1 MLLTLP
7 NVLTPDQVRHAR
19 RLLDGAGWAD
29 GRITAGHQSAQVKRN
44 LQLPDS
50 DPVARELG
58 DLVLTSLESNALF
71 LSAAL
76 PQAVFP
82 PLFNRY
88 GVGMDFGNHVD
99 NAIRSL
105 PGSPLRLRTDISA
118 TLFLCEPDAY
128 DGGEL
133 IVEDTYGV
141 HEVKLPAGSMVL
153 YPSSSLHRVAPVTR
167 GERLASFFWIQSLVR
182 HDAQRTLLF
191 DLDQSIQQVR
201 ETQPGH
207 PSLVQLTACYHNLLR
222 MWSEP

>member
-7 NVLTPDQVRHAR
+7 NVLTPDQVRHAC

-50 DPVARELG
+50 DPAARELG
-58 DLVLTSLESNALF
+58 DLVLASLESNALF

-76 PQAVFP
+76 PRAVFP

-118 TLFLCEPDAY
+118 TLFLGEPDTY

-133 IVEDTYGV
+133 IVEDTYGI

-153 YPSSSLHRVAPVTR
+153 YPSSSLHRVAAVTR

-191 DLDQSIQQVR
+191 DLDQSIQLVR
-201 ETQPGH
+201 ETQPSH